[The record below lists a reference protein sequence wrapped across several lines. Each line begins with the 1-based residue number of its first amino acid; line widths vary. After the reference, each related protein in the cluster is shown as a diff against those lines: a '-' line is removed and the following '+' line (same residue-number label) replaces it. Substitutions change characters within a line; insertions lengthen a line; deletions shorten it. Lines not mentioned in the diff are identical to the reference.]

1 MKRISNQKLT
11 ITALFAAIICVT
23 TMFIKIPIPATNGYI
38 HPGDGF
44 VILSGA
50 VLGPLAG
57 AVASGIGGAAAD
69 LFGGY
74 VVYAPV
80 TFVIKAVMAYVVGRL
95 IRKVKVE
102 NGNVKAAMVIGAL
115 LSVAINVLGYFAYE
129 WILYGKAAIVSV
141 FWNLI
146 QGASGVVIFFALYP
160 AVKKVYLD
168 RH

>member
-69 LFGGY
+69 LFGG
-74 VVYAPV
+74 
-80 TFVIKAVMAYVVGRL
+80 
-95 IRKVKVE
+95 
-102 NGNVKAAMVIGAL
+102 
-115 LSVAINVLGYFAYE
+115 
-129 WILYGKAAIVSV
+129 
-141 FWNLI
+141 
-146 QGASGVVIFFALYP
+146 
-160 AVKKVYLD
+160 
-168 RH
+168 